1 MNPLEN
7 KLNAMNQNEL
17 YATINRDIMNSIT
30 DRPSLDALS
39 QIYNTPMEAPFLE
52 SNNLDTQVNLIGE
65 NHNIV
70 GNQLNKIKEE
80 VLSNGNVK
88 NVVMMKYETN
98 NSNLE
103 EELKNGMEILENQLE
118 NNGFVDLIDNNNSSN
133 INLSPGPSIA
143 NDNIS
148 PAPSAEVNNIQLLI
162 NEANKSIKN
171 NMKKINEQSVNLHQD
186 IITNYK
192 TNVHDVIKNN
202 INNDNN
208 NIIASFKDV
217 MNRGRMNKIFIV
229 VFLVLVGIGMFY
241 GMKGKKVIRGKK

>member
-17 YATINRDIMNSIT
+17 YATVNRDIMNSIT

-143 NDNIS
+143 NDNTS
-148 PAPSAEVNNIQLLI
+148 PAPSPEVNNIQLLI

-171 NMKKINEQSVNLHQD
+171 NMQKINEQSVNLHQD

>member
-17 YATINRDIMNSIT
+17 HTAINRDIMNSIT

-52 SNNLDTQVNLIGE
+52 SNNLDTQVNLLGE
-65 NHNIV
+65 NQNIV
-70 GNQLNKIKEE
+70 GNQMNKIRED
-80 VLSNGNVK
+80 VLNNGTVK

-98 NSNLE
+98 NKDLE
-103 EELKNGMEILENQLE
+103 KDLKKGLEILENHLE
-118 NNGFVDLIDNNNSSN
+118 NNGFVDLDSN
-133 INLSPGPSIA
+133 VSPSPSEA
-143 NDNIS
+143 ETS
-148 PAPSAEVNNIQLLI
+148 QEVNNIELLI
-162 NEANKSIKN
+162 NKVNNNLKNDIKN
-171 NMKKINEQSVNLHQD
+171 INEHSINLHQD

-202 INNDNN
+202 FNNDNN
-208 NIIASFKDV
+208 TLIASFKDV
-217 MNRGRMNKIFIV
+217 MNRGKMNKIFIV
-229 VFLVLVGIGMFY
+229 VFLLLVGIGMYY

>member
-70 GNQLNKIKEE
+70 GNQINKIKEE

-143 NDNIS
+143 NDDTS
-148 PAPSAEVNNIQLLI
+148 PAPSPEVNNIQLLI

-171 NMKKINEQSVNLHQD
+171 NMQKINEQSVNLHQD

>member
-17 YATINRDIMNSIT
+17 QATVNRDIMNSII

-80 VLSNGNVK
+80 VLTNGNVK
-88 NVVMMKYETN
+88 NVVMMKYATN
-98 NSNLE
+98 NSDLE
-103 EELKNGMEILENQLE
+103 EELKKGMEILENQLK
-118 NNGFVDLIDNNNSSN
+118 NNGFVDLNNENN
-133 INLSPGPSIA
+133 ENMNLSPGPSIA
-143 NDNIS
+143 NDDIS
-148 PAPSAEVNNIQLLI
+148 PAPSPEVNNIQLLI
-162 NEANKSIKN
+162 NKANNTIKN

-208 NIIASFKDV
+208 NIIASFNDV
-217 MNRGRMNKIFIV
+217 MNRGKMNKIFIV
-229 VFLVLVGIGMFY
+229 VFLLLVGIGMYY

>member
-143 NDNIS
+143 NDNTS
-148 PAPSAEVNNIQLLI
+148 PAPSPEVNNIQLLI

-171 NMKKINEQSVNLHQD
+171 NMQKINEQSVNLHQD